1 MAVII
6 LKAWLIWGAGNRGSR
21 WLIYLFSFWFHFSF
35 NLGFRS
41 PQTPV
46 GNIRFPPVE
55 IRGTAESSDNTLS
68 DRCWTKALQ
77 TLRDNEFGDCDF
89 DVPISLLIDRK
100 AGTWHC
106 SLPRLLSFDSVFQM
120 WFFFFLLAFC
130 TNRDECHPLPGCL
143 REVGHQIYVG
153 VKSPCSNYSF

>member
-21 WLIYLFSFWFHFSF
+21 WLIYLFSFRFHFSF

-68 DRCWTKALQ
+68 DCCWTKDLQ

-100 AGTWHC
+100 AGTSHC

-120 WFFFFLLAFC
+120 WFFFSFGILHKSRWVSSISRLFERGRTSDIC
-130 TNRDECHPLPGCL
+130 GSEEPL
-143 REVGHQIYVG
+143 
-153 VKSPCSNYSF
+153 